1 MSSTFDPL
9 IDRPPARYVVGIDL
23 GTTNSAVA
31 YVDTQESPWQVRVL
45 LIPQLVAS
53 GVVESRDTLPSFH
66 YEAATGEAAGGL
78 LRLPWDLNEP
88 KGKSEPNVAVGVY
101 ARDHGGRNPGRQITS
116 AKSWL
121 CHSGV
126 DRTADLLPWHG
137 ADDVERLSPIE
148 VSARILRHVASAWN
162 AQFRSAPLADQDVV
176 LTLPASFDE
185 IAREL
190 TVEAAARAGLPRVVL
205 LEEPQAAFY
214 AWVYKHAQSWHDLVQ
229 PGQTILVC
237 DIGGGTSDFTLIRV
251 RRVAE
256 KAADSA
262 AAGEQRVQFH
272 RIAVG
277 NHLILGGDNL
287 DLALARHLEDKL
299 TGGGKL
305 PATQWD
311 LLVRIAQRVKE
322 ELLGPDAPET
332 LTVTLPSQG
341 ARLIGGGQQVTVT
354 RDEVRELLI
363 EGFLPR
369 AKLSD
374 KPMSLHSG
382 FREFG
387 LPYAPDPAITRYLAT
402 FLTAHAAAERRGSAG
417 DTGEAGAGDLRP
429 DVVLFNGGFF
439 AAPVLRQR
447 LIDLLGD
454 WYRTP
459 QEPKWAPYILDNDRL
474 DLAVAR
480 GAAYFGMVRRG
491 EGVRIQASLA
501 RSYYIGIESDPP
513 AVVCLVPGSA
523 EPGQTVDMPE
533 RVFRLLVSEPVEF
546 PLWVSSVRLIDRSG
560 DVVPIDRDQMSPLP
574 PIRTVLRTRSRRESG
589 TIPVRLH
596 ARLTEIGTIELW
608 CSAVEQDRS
617 WRLQFDV
624 RSATQTEVTARQT
637 TGEAEGFVDEET
649 WDQCRQCLSD
659 VFSQGGKARPE
670 SLMKS
675 LTEQLQMPRQQWPT
689 PLLRR
694 MWELLLDLES
704 GRRKSVE
711 HEARWVNLLGFAL
724 RPGYGLAV
732 DDWRVAET
740 WRAIQGKLVH
750 ASSPVGNEATILWR
764 RIAGGL
770 SRGQQQALADPLL
783 ASIRHLH
790 LRHTTGSMRG
800 EDAARR
806 PAELAEIWR
815 LLGSLELLD
824 VARKMEMGDILV
836 SLMSKRKLAALQGP
850 MIWALGRIGERVP
863 VYGPLNTIV
872 PPERAGRWLNELLNC
887 AVTDVGNTSL
897 AIMQIARRTVDRYR
911 DLNDA
916 SREAAIQWL
925 TEQQAAPHLL
935 QLVREG
941 GQLDL
946 EEQRQVFGES
956 LPKGLHLE
964 PSPTLPQNPS

>member
-78 LRLPWDLNEP
+78 LRLPWDKNEPTDKNEP
-88 KGKSEPNVAVGVY
+88 KGKSEPSVAVGVY

-256 KAADSA
+256 KSADGA
-262 AAGEQRVQFH
+262 VAGEQRVQFH

-299 TGGGKL
+299 TSGGKL

-311 LLVRIAQRVKE
+311 LLVRISQRVKE

-374 KPMSLHSG
+374 KPMSLQSG

-402 FLTAHAAAERRGSAG
+402 FLTAHAAAERRGSA
-417 DTGEAGAGDLRP
+417 DDAEASDLRP

-447 LIDLLGD
+447 LIDLLSD

-624 RSATQTEVTARQT
+624 RSATQTEVAARQT

-649 WDQCRQCLSD
+649 WDHCRQCLSD

-670 SLMKS
+670 GLMKS

-750 ASSPVGNEATILWR
+750 ASSAVGNEATILWR

-836 SLMSKRKLAALQGP
+836 SLMSKRKLAGLQGP

-897 AIMQIARRTVDRYR
+897 AIMQIARRTADRYR
-911 DLNDA
+911 DLSDTC
-916 SREAAIQWL
+916 RAAALHWL
-925 TEQQAAPHLL
+925 TDQQAPPHLL

-964 PSPTLPQNPS
+964 PSPTPH

>member
-1 MSSTFDPL
+1 M
-9 IDRPPARYVVGIDL
+9 
-23 GTTNSAVA
+23 
-31 YVDTQESPWQVRVL
+31 
-45 LIPQLVAS
+45 
-53 GVVESRDTLPSFH
+53 
-66 YEAATGEAAGGL
+66 
-78 LRLPWDLNEP
+78 
-88 KGKSEPNVAVGVY
+88 
-101 ARDHGGRNPGRQITS
+101 
-116 AKSWL
+116 
-121 CHSGV
+121 
-126 DRTADLLPWHG
+126 
-137 ADDVERLSPIE
+137 
-148 VSARILRHVASAWN
+148 
-162 AQFRSAPLADQDVV
+162 
-176 LTLPASFDE
+176 
-185 IAREL
+185 
-190 TVEAAARAGLPRVVL
+190 
-205 LEEPQAAFY
+205 
-214 AWVYKHAQSWHDLVQ
+214 
-229 PGQTILVC
+229 
-237 DIGGGTSDFTLIRV
+237 
-251 RRVAE
+251 
-256 KAADSA
+256 
-262 AAGEQRVQFH
+262 
-272 RIAVG
+272 
-277 NHLILGGDNL
+277 
-287 DLALARHLEDKL
+287 
-299 TGGGKL
+299 
-305 PATQWD
+305 
-311 LLVRIAQRVKE
+311 
-322 ELLGPDAPET
+322 
-332 LTVTLPSQG
+332 
-341 ARLIGGGQQVTVT
+341 
-354 RDEVRELLI
+354 
-363 EGFLPR
+363 
-369 AKLSD
+369 
-374 KPMSLHSG
+374 
-382 FREFG
+382 
-387 LPYAPDPAITRYLAT
+387 
-402 FLTAHAAAERRGSAG
+402 
-417 DTGEAGAGDLRP
+417 
-429 DVVLFNGGFF
+429 
-439 AAPVLRQR
+439 
-447 LIDLLGD
+447 
-454 WYRTP
+454 
-459 QEPKWAPYILDNDRL
+459 
-474 DLAVAR
+474 AR

-596 ARLTEIGTIELW
+596 ASLTEIGTIELW

-624 RSATQTEVTARQT
+624 RSATQTEVAARQT

-649 WDQCRQCLSD
+649 WDQCRQCLSE

-750 ASSPVGNEATILWR
+750 ASSAVGNEATILWR

-897 AIMQIARRTVDRYR
+897 AIMQIARRTADRYR

-916 SREAAIQWL
+916 SREAAVQWL
-925 TEQQAAPHLL
+925 IEQQAAPHLL

-964 PSPTLPQNPS
+964 PSPSSPLKTEN

>member
-45 LIPQLVAS
+45 LIPQLVAT

-66 YEAATGEAAGGL
+66 YEAASGEAAGGL
-78 LRLPWDLNEP
+78 LRLPWD
-88 KGKSEPNVAVGVY
+88 KSEPNVAVGVY

-148 VSARILRHVASAWN
+148 VSARILKHVASAWN

-214 AWVYKHAQSWHDLVQ
+214 AWVYKHAQSWHELVQ

-251 RRVAE
+251 RRVDEPSTAT
-256 KAADSA
+256 APS
-262 AAGEQRVQFH
+262 GEQRVQFH

-287 DLALARHLEDKL
+287 DLALARYLEDKL

-341 ARLIGGGQQVTVT
+341 ARLIGGGQQVVVT
-354 RDEVRELLI
+354 RDEVHTLLI
-363 EGFLPR
+363 DGFLPQ

-374 KPMSLHSG
+374 KPMSLQSG

-387 LPYAPDPAITRYLAT
+387 LPYAPDPAITRYLAA
-402 FLTAHAAAERRGSAG
+402 FLTAHAAAERYGNAG
-417 DTGEAGAGDLRP
+417 DANASELRP

-447 LIDLLGD
+447 LIELISN

-459 QEPKWAPYILDNDRL
+459 QQPDWTPYILDNDRL

-491 EGVRIQASLA
+491 EGVRIQANLA

-574 PIRTVLRTRSRRESG
+574 PIRTVLRTRSRREAG
-589 TIPVRLH
+589 TIAVRLH

-608 CSAVEQDRS
+608 CSAVDQDRS

-624 RSATQTEVTARQT
+624 RSATQTEVAARQT

-649 WDQCRQCLSD
+649 WDGCRQCLSD
-659 VFSQGGKARPE
+659 VFSQEGKARPE

-675 LTEQLQMPRQQWPT
+675 LTEQLQIPRQQWPT

-694 MWELLLDLES
+694 MWELLLDLEA

-740 WRAIQGKLVH
+740 WRAIQGKLIH
-750 ASSPVGNEATILWR
+750 ASAAVGNEATILWR

-783 ASIRHLH
+783 ASVRHLH
-790 LRHTTGSMRG
+790 LRYTTGSTRG

-824 VARKMEMGDILV
+824 VARKIEMGDILV
-836 SLMSKRKLAALQGP
+836 SLISKRKLAALQGP
-850 MIWALGRIGERVP
+850 MIWALGRIAERVP
-863 VYGPLNTIV
+863 VYGPLNTTV
-872 PPERAGRWLNELLNC
+872 PPERAARWLNELLNC
-887 AVTDVGNTSL
+887 AVADTANTSL
-897 AIMQIARRTVDRYR
+897 AIMQIARRTADRYR
-911 DLNDA
+911 DLNDS
-916 SREAAIQWL
+916 SRAAALQWL
-925 TEQQAAPHLL
+925 TEQQAPPHLL

-956 LPKGLHLE
+956 LPKGLQLE
-964 PSPTLPQNPS
+964 AG